1 VNREP
6 EIEPEIDLD
15 AIQRDLE
22 DVEAALLRL
31 DAGTYWTDEVTGN
44 PIDDAVLLADPLA
57 RRGQAS
63 AEQSGTGAALGQQL

>member
-31 DAGTYWTDEVTGN
+31 DAGTYWTDEVTGA

-57 RRGQAS
+57 RRGNAS
-63 AEQSGTGAALGQQL
+63 TEQSGTEAALGQQP